1 MSGHWSHLLAP
12 PLASPPPAAVLVGQA
27 AAWVVLALRVAT
39 RRASRVVRRVGG
51 RVGGRIAHR
60 PGVEASH
67 E

>member
-12 PLASPPPAAVLVGQA
+12 PLAPAPPAAVLVGQA
-27 AAWVVLALRVAT
+27 AAWVVLALRAAT
-39 RRASRVVRRVGG
+39 RCASRVVRRMGG

-60 PGVEASH
+60 PGEEASH